1 MSTRDLCQGS
11 FPRCSGVNYGLGAGG
26 QVPPRPRGADG
37 SAQIWVGTPALVPA
51 SGSAP
56 AQAAVGA
63 DPEGA
68 RERGVAVL
76 PASALAAQL
85 TVSGVVD
92 GPAPRSILVTF

>member
-1 MSTRDLCQGS
+1 M
-11 FPRCSGVNYGLGAGG
+11 
-26 QVPPRPRGADG
+26 
-37 SAQIWVGTPALVPA
+37 PA

-92 GPAPRSILVTF
+92 GPARRSILVTF